1 MIILGIGWIGYNFLD
16 DYRAGSKSKDILNT
30 INNEKENINYNS
42 IDSNNNTI
50 PKIKIDNYEYIG
62 VIKIPKIGIELP
74 IIDSYSESKMK
85 TSPCLYSGSI
95 EQNNMIIAAH
105 AYRSHFGKLKN
116 LSIGDEI
123 IFEDISGNIF
133 KYSVSKKEILLSSDT
148 EKMNEGDWNL
158 TLFTCTLSGNKR
170 VTIRAKRK

>member
-16 DYRAGSKSKDILNT
+16 DYRAGSKSKDILNI
-30 INNEKENINYNS
+30 INNEKDKVNYDS
-42 IDSNNNTI
+42 IDSDNETI
-50 PKIKIDNYEYIG
+50 PKIKIDKYEYIG
-62 VIKIPKIGIELP
+62 VIKIPKIDIELP

-95 EQNNMIIAAH
+95 GQNNMIIAGH
-105 AYRSHFGKLKN
+105 AYRTHFGKIKN

-123 IFEDISGNIF
+123 IFEDVYGNII
-133 KYSVSKKEILLSSDT
+133 KYSVTKKETLLSTDT